1 MKNSV
6 INSHCMSLFLL
17 MNTKEDILKNVGNQT
32 VDGIDFVNILFLQWK
47 SIPYPNNYKF
57 GYKIF
62 ILGGLFF

>member
-1 MKNSV
+1 
-6 INSHCMSLFLL
+6 

-32 VDGIDFVNILFLQWK
+32 VDGIDFVNILFLLWK

-62 ILGGLFF
+62 ILGGLFL